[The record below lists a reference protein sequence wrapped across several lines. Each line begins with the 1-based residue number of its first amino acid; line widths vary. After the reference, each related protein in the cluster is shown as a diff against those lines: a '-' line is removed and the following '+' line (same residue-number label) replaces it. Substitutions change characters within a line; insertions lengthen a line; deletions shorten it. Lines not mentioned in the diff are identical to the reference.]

1 MKTHPLA
8 RTPRRPQRGVTLI
21 ETAVALTIGAI
32 ALSTVAPGFQSLV
45 ARKRLEGV
53 ATQLATDLQFVRTE
67 AVARN
72 LPVRVSFFADS
83 NGSCYLI
90 HTGAKAQCSCAS
102 DEAAACVDGAERIKA
117 VYLPAAEHVAVQASA
132 GSILFDPLHGTST
145 PTGTARVTGTPGAVH
160 HIVNVMGRVRSC
172 SPAPAL
178 PGYRTC

>member
-1 MKTHPLA
+1 MQT
-8 RTPRRPQRGVTLI
+8 TPNTRLQRGVTLI
-21 ETAVALTIGAI
+21 ESAVALTIGAI
-32 ALSTVAPGFQSLV
+32 ALSTVAPSFQGLV

-53 ATQLATDLQFVRTE
+53 AAQLATDLQFVRTE
-67 AVARN
+67 SVARN
-72 LPVRVSFFADS
+72 MPVRISFFADG

-102 DEAAACVDGAERIKA
+102 AQTASCSGGAERIKA
-117 VYLPAAEHVAVQASA
+117 VYLPGAEGVAAQAST

-145 PTGTARVTGTPGAVH
+145 PAGTARVTGTPGAVH

-178 PGYRTC
+178 PGYRAC